1 MDRKPERAI
10 QEKVRDFIQ
19 RNKEQKDC
27 DLRTATANHEGKDR
41 SESYNSEAKE
51 IRAIKRIWG
60 NNSSN
65 YHFSL
70 PFTVLKFSLIASF

>member
-1 MDRKPERAI
+1 MQKLGAYKQKIIPVDWKPERKI

-27 DLRTATANHEGKDR
+27 DLRTATTNHEGRDK

-51 IRAIKRIWG
+51 IR
-60 NNSSN
+60 
-65 YHFSL
+65 SL
-70 PFTVLKFSLIASF
+70 EGY